1 MVAISNK
8 FQTSLGKDD
17 FFTADVKVP
26 SGIWTLV
33 GEYTCPAQ
41 QEIAVGVTEIIN
53 GGATGMAAYI
63 RLDDTGGSQLK
74 ANCRIRIKVVDAN
87 DQGQVVVEFS
97 AAQWSASATP
107 SRVASLLLHEDIRR
121 VQEDSKIQI
130 WIYATEDSAGM
141 SISTMQNAQAVIDYS
156 DSDTDINLPITR
168 YTVRR

>member
-1 MVAISNK
+1 MSVVSNK

-26 SGIWTLV
+26 KGIWTLV

-53 GGATGMAAYI
+53 GGATGMASYV
-63 RLDDTGGSQLK
+63 RLDDTSGSQLK
-74 ANCRIRIKVVDAN
+74 SNCRIRIKVVDAN

-107 SRVASLLLHEDIRR
+107 SRTASLLLHEDSRR

-130 WIYATEDSAGM
+130 WIYATEDAGG
-141 SISTMQNAQAVIDYS
+141 IDIDDLVNDQAVIDYS

-168 YTVRR
+168 YTVTR